1 MLDINEVL
9 LGRRLERHVWMLAE
23 EIGERNL
30 WRYGELQ
37 KSADYITGVLE
48 ASSYRTE
55 RQAFRVNGR
64 EVHNLV
70 AQLTGKGQSDQILVI
85 GAHYDS
91 VLGCPGANDNGSG
104 VAALLEMARLLAG
117 LRLHSSVRFV
127 AFVN

>member
-70 AQLTGKGQSDQILVI
+70 AQLLEKDSPIRFSSLVPIMIL
-85 GAHYDS
+85 
-91 VLGCPGANDNGSG
+91 CW
-104 VAALLEMARLLAG
+104 AALVQMTMVQG
-117 LRLHSSVRFV
+117 
-127 AFVN
+127 